1 MEIKLKNFSVDK
13 KSIIKNQLNYPVN
26 LKSIIRIEN
35 VFLVYIS
42 MRIQDFIHQINQK
55 IINFTHR

>member
-13 KSIIKNQLNYPVN
+13 KSILKNQLNYPVN

-42 MRIQDFIHQINQK
+42 MRIQDFIH
-55 IINFTHR
+55 